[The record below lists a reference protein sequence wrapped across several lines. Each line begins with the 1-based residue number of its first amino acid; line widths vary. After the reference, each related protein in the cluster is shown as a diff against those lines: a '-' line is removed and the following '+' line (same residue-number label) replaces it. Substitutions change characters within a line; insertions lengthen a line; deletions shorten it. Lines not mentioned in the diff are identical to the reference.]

1 MKQMAMSIQVH
12 YVCRQGRIRLMSS
25 TENDSGK
32 PAYAAPALTKGLEV
46 MELLAE
52 ARHALTMKEIADGLG
67 RSKSEIFRMLVA
79 LQERGYIDRDSET
92 DAYSLTDRLFKLGLH
107 TPNAQDLMS
116 AAMPELTKIANES
129 QQSAHLVVINHGL
142 TVVTAAVPGGED
154 MSFTL
159 RLGYGR
165 IASDATSGQV
175 ILAFQPPDAASRII
189 DACDTHSG
197 VASDRG
203 AIAAHLASIRSKGY
217 ELRPSRDFVGITDI
231 CCPVLGA
238 DGNAVAAVIIAYV
251 NRHTRESRHQYT
263 AEILRAACSRIS
275 AKLSNRVR
283 SPVLEQL

>member
-1 MKQMAMSIQVH
+1 MSNA
-12 YVCRQGRIRLMSS
+12 
-25 TENDSGK
+25 ENDSGK
-32 PAYAAPALTKGLEV
+32 PAYSAPALTKGLEV

-79 LQERGYIDRDSET
+79 LQERGYIDRDPET

-116 AAMPELTKIANES
+116 AAMPELTSIARES

-165 IASDATSGQV
+165 VASDATSGQV
-175 ILAFQPPDAASRII
+175 IMAFQSPSGASRIME
-189 DACDTHSG
+189 ACDNHLGRVGDHAALTTHL
-197 VASDRG
+197 D
-203 AIAAHLASIRSKGY
+203 SIRSKGF

-238 DGNAVAAVIIAYV
+238 DGHAVAAVIIAYV
-251 NRHTRESRHQYT
+251 NRHTRESRHQHT
-263 AEILRAACSRIS
+263 VEILQSACARIS

-283 SPVLEQL
+283 LPGNDYP